1 MKILL
6 VDIDFTLM
14 GGIVRVMTNLA
25 NELSLKHKVD
35 ILSIYK
41 ENEKIFNTNKNI
53 NIYFLFNEAYL
64 NHKQYKSK
72 NIFDYIYFKFFKK
85 IIIDLKLKKISSKYD
100 IVIFNNYYLYNDFLK
115 NKNTKYIKF
124 IHSNFEFLSKKY
136 LKKISY
142 FDDLIILSNKQINK
156 WQKYHKNIHV
166 IPNFLPFISEKISD
180 HKQKNILSIGRMTL
194 NDEKGFLRL
203 IEIWKLIANN
213 EKYKDWTLSIVG
225 EGELKNTIEEKIKE
239 NNLEN
244 SIILKPFTKDIE
256 KEYLNASIYVMCSH
270 FEGFGMV
277 LVESANYGLPSIAF
291 DINTGPSDIIENEKS
306 GFLIQDNDLNEFAN
320 KLCVLMDDE
329 NLRKTM
335 GLNAKKIVKNNFSK
349 EVIMKK
355 WEEVLNS

>member
-6 VDIDFTLM
+6 LIADITI
-14 GGIVRVMTNLA
+14 GGGAERVVVNLA
-25 NELSLKHKVD
+25 NALNELRFEVQ

-41 ENEKIFNTNKNI
+41 ENDKIAYELNGDIKVDFLYEKSQKMMRKNVFYKL
-53 NIYFLFNEAYL
+53 IYKYYESFLL
-64 NHKQYKSK
+64 KQNYK
-72 NIFDYIYFKFFKK
+72 NVDV
-85 IIIDLKLKKISSKYD
+85 
-100 IVIFNNYYLYNDFLK
+100 VIFNNCPHFPFFK
-115 NKNTKYIKF
+115 NKNTKYINF
-124 IHSNFEFLSKKY
+124 IHSSFKKY
-136 LKKISY
+136 RKRNDY

>member
-6 VDIDFTLM
+6 LIADITI
-14 GGIVRVMTNLA
+14 GGGAERVVVNLA
-25 NELSLKHKVD
+25 NALNELRFEVQ

-41 ENEKIFNTNKNI
+41 ENDKIAYELNGDIKVDFLYEKSQKMMRKNVFYKL
-53 NIYFLFNEAYL
+53 IYKYYESFLL
-64 NHKQYKSK
+64 KQNYK
-72 NIFDYIYFKFFKK
+72 NVDV
-85 IIIDLKLKKISSKYD
+85 
-100 IVIFNNYYLYNDFLK
+100 VIFNNCPHFPFFK
-115 NKNTKYIKF
+115 NKNTKYINF
-124 IHSNFEFLSKKY
+124 IHSSFKKY
-136 LKKISY
+136 RKRNDY

-355 WEEVLNS
+355 WEEVL